1 MVICHVAH
9 VLCGGIKKQ
18 HLWQSIYPK
27 KKREER
33 KALSHMPP
41 LWWMLRL
48 CNMVTIY
55 CWRFYFVGNFFL
67 SSLHTLFRQSR
78 DVRGDML
85 LRVKRSVIGN
95 MQEGG
100 DSSKKMER
108 LVGDSLTNRLNISLI
123 SSESPA
129 RMKEDLLCGTWTD
142 RTGNKG
148 GNKTN

>member
-1 MVICHVAH
+1 MAKY
-9 VLCGGIKKQ
+9 LSK
-18 HLWQSIYPK
+18 K
-27 KKREER
+27 KKRR
-33 KALSHMPP
+33 KESSVPHAPSLVDVKVMQHGDNI
-41 LWWMLRL
+41 LLAFLL
-48 CNMVTIY
+48 C
-55 CWRFYFVGNFFL
+55 GEFL

-129 RMKEDLLCGTWTD
+129 RMKEDLLCGT
-142 RTGNKG
+142 
-148 GNKTN
+148 